1 MKIDRVPG
9 EKVLDTL
16 KPLKRYETLVVV
28 MAPPPRPFLLL
39 GFSSEP
45 GDSWELGGETVSGSP
60 SPLQYACPVPSFLS
74 LLNSLSCPDPG
85 KMQAGRGG
93 CGVSGKAW
101 DGAWERGWGERCQG
115 SCGAWRQAS
124 PNKHQRNRKTLAC
137 ARACVCLCVCVCVS
151 GDRQGTG
158 ARVPSAW
165 NEGG

>member
-45 GDSWELGGETVSGSP
+45 GDSWELGGETLSGPP
-60 SPLQYACPVPSFLS
+60 SPLQYTCPVPSFLS

-101 DGAWERGWGERCQG
+101 DGAWERGWGRG
-115 SCGAWRQAS
+115 
-124 PNKHQRNRKTLAC
+124 
-137 ARACVCLCVCVCVS
+137 ARAAVGLGGRPLPTNTRGTGKCWPVPVRVCVCLCVCVCL
-151 GDRQGTG
+151 GIIRGRG
-158 ARVPSAW
+158 KSALCL
-165 NEGG
+165 E